1 MNNDYVKVYPLDIN
15 LEKIRESC
23 DILNQYINSNFDQV
37 EGAIATGP
45 LTTRVFNHYNLL
57 LFPYDEF
64 HKLYQEICRVFS
76 IVCNTDKNYYIQC
89 WLNYCTYEQF
99 IDWHSHWGSQDNT
112 WHGFVCVDSEDSITS
127 YRLPSGEEFDV
138 PSKNGTLII
147 SRSNG
152 DVHRTYPWPHA
163 DRPRITIAFDCVPED
178 RIQWGVNH
186 WIPVAKLNHL

>member
-1 MNNDYVKVYPLDIN
+1 MNNDYIKVYPLDIN

-23 DILNQYINSNFDQV
+23 DILNQYINANFDQA

-45 LTTRVFNHYNLL
+45 LTTQVFNHYNLL

-76 IVCNTDKNYYIQC
+76 LVCNTNENYYIQC

-99 IDWHSHWGSQDNT
+99 IDWHSHWGAQDNT
-112 WHGFVCVDSEDSITS
+112 WHGFVCVDSEESITS
-127 YRLPSGEEFDV
+127 YKLPNGEEFDV
-138 PSKNGTLII
+138 PSKNGTLVI
-147 SRSNG
+147 SKSDG

-163 DRPRITIAFDCVPED
+163 NRPRITIAFDCVPAD

-186 WIPVAKLNHL
+186 WIPIAKLNYL